1 MRYDFINQKKMQQK
15 LKEEDPPDSCLAK
28 KELSIKESFGKVDSF
43 LVEIFSD
50 IEKCQTLWQEF
61 NPQKTL
67 FDTWEFR
74 YAFYLGYN
82 YKPYFLVLKNKNE
95 NLALLPLWYDSDK
108 KTYFWFGSYWQE
120 EVRFF
125 AKKPEFILPLLSLA
139 PSPLLLNA
147 ISEESFSKLKE
158 KVKFTSDDPKYVLYL
173 NGMKNHE
180 DYLTCLIKNVRRD
193 LRKDKRKI
201 LDKNPEIIFNN
212 LSDFEFLVKL
222 AKERFREKGEE
233 ADWEDPRRIEAF
245 RKVIKLSGK
254 SYKLRMITVK
264 IDERIAGVDLI
275 CLFNG
280 TYYTVKCGY
289 DVGNFPGIGNFI
301 NLFEIDDAIKLGMKK
316 IDFLQ
321 NSYQWKNRYFDPVP
335 LYKYEKL

>member
-1 MRYDFINQKKMQQK
+1 MQQK
-15 LKEEDPPDSCLAK
+15 LKEEDPPSSCLAK
-28 KELSIKESFGKVDSF
+28 KEILLKESFGKRGSF
-43 LVEIFSD
+43 LVEITCD
-50 IEKCQTLWQEF
+50 ISQCFNLWQEF
-61 NPQKTL
+61 STQKTL

-74 YAFYLGYN
+74 FAFYEGYK
-82 YKPYFLVLKNKNE
+82 YKPYFMVLKNGKE
-95 NLALLPLWYDSDK
+95 NLALLPLWYDSDRK
-108 KTYFWFGSYWQE
+108 KYFWFGSDWQE
-120 EVRFF
+120 EVRFYT
-125 AKKPEFILPLLSLA
+125 KKPEFILPLFSLS

-147 ISEESFSKLKE
+147 ISEDSILPIKE
-158 KVKFTSDDPKYVLYL
+158 EIKFTPDDPKYVLSL
-173 NGMKNHE
+173 NGFKNHE
-180 DYLTCLIKNVRRD
+180 DYLTCLTKNVRRD

-222 AKERFREKGEE
+222 AKERFKEKGEE

-245 RKVIKLSGK
+245 KKVIKLSGK
-254 SYKLRMITVK
+254 SYKLRILTVK

-289 DVGNFPGIGNFI
+289 DVKNFPGIGNFI

-321 NSYQWKNRYFDPVP
+321 NSYQWKNRYFNPVP